1 VVIAWSIPA
10 RQDLHL
16 IHQYIAHDSKRYATR
31 VVQDITEK
39 VDILLETPRLGR
51 VVPEIG
57 EDTVREIGM
66 YSYRIIYELV
76 NDTLYIHGIIHK
88 RRHFKPEDLQRS

>member
-1 VVIAWSIPA
+1 MVITWSIPA

-16 IHQYIAHDSKRYATR
+16 IYQYIAHDSKRYAAR
-31 VVQDITEK
+31 VAQDISEK
-39 VDILLETPRLGR
+39 VDLLLETPRLGR

-57 EDTVREIGM
+57 EDAVREIGM

-76 NDTLYIHGIIHK
+76 DDALYIHGIIHK
-88 RRHFKPEDLQRS
+88 RQHFKPEDLQRS